1 MKLGI
6 LGMLFSL
13 YAYLQGGIEMQITQI
28 GTVQQYK
35 SDVAFKT
42 LVEGVNDN
50 LYFIPK
56 YQRKFRWKIE
66 QVQELARS
74 LVRGYPIP
82 PIYAYRNSDGQ
93 LEILDGQQRVMS
105 LFFYYKGIFI
115 DIQKVSA
122 IDYRKMD
129 VEHMKYEEALKKN
142 FDLIEMRTYLEN
154 EDDTEDKTEISYD
167 SLSVE
172 QRRKVDYTTI
182 TVVELRWDTMGER
195 ITDIQRIFENLNSRG
210 TKLSPQEIR
219 NGVYNC
225 PFYDMLRMVNMENNA
240 WKKIRGRE
248 SDKEEDMEMLLRL
261 CTVEKN
267 VAYTNGE
274 FIINNYHSKYSDW
287 MDEFSESSLKM
298 SDEEIERYKLA
309 LEDFFARFQLG
320 KVLGLQKALIESV
333 FVVIEKANLE
343 VKITDEVVNAV
354 LNDSRYKES
363 SRQGMVQKGKMN
375 ERWKGTYEVLSK
387 YAS

>member
-1 MKLGI
+1 
-6 LGMLFSL
+6 
-13 YAYLQGGIEMQITQI
+13 MQITRI

-42 LVEGVNDN
+42 LVDGVNDN

-82 PIYAYRNSDGQ
+82 PIYAYRNSEGQ

-105 LFFYYKGIFI
+105 LFFYYIGKFI
-115 DIQKVSA
+115 DIQKASA
-122 IDYRKMD
+122 VDYRKMD
-129 VEHMKYEEALKKN
+129 VEHMKYEEALEKS
-142 FDLIEMRTYLEN
+142 FDLIEMHTYLESD
-154 EDDTEDKTEISYD
+154 EAGEKIEISYD
-167 SLSVE
+167 ALPTKL
-172 QRRKVDYTTI
+172 RLKVDYTMI
-182 TVVELRWDTMGER
+182 TVVELRWDAGGDR
-195 ITDIQRIFENLNSRG
+195 ITDIQRIFENLNSKG
-210 TKLSPQEIR
+210 TKLSSQEIR

-225 PFYDMLRMVNMENNA
+225 PFYDMLRMVNMENSD

-248 SDKEEDMEMLLRL
+248 SDKEDDMEMLLRL
-261 CTVEKN
+261 CTVQKN
-267 VAYTNGE
+267 VEYKKGE
-274 FIINNYHSKYSDW
+274 FVINNYHSKYSDW
-287 MDEFSESSLKM
+287 MDEFSESALNMCEK
-298 SDEEIERYKLA
+298 EIEHYRMV

-320 KVLGLQKALIESV
+320 KVLGLQKALIESL
-333 FVVIEKANLE
+333 FVAIEKANLE
-343 VKITDEVVNAV
+343 VQITEDVVKAI
-354 LNDSRYKES
+354 LGDSRYKES
-363 SRQGMVQKGKMN
+363 SRQGMVQKAKMN

>member
-1 MKLGI
+1 
-6 LGMLFSL
+6 
-13 YAYLQGGIEMQITQI
+13 MQKTQI

-42 LVEGVNDN
+42 LVDGVNDN

-82 PIYAYRNSDGQ
+82 PIYAYRNPDGQ

-105 LFFYYKGIFI
+105 LYFYSIGKFI

-122 IDYRKMD
+122 VDYRKMD
-129 VEHMKYEEALKKN
+129 VENMTYGEALEKSC
-142 FDLIEMRTYLEN
+142 DLVEMRTYLE
-154 EDDTEDKTEISYD
+154 DDDETEDKTEISYGALTVD
-167 SLSVE
+167 LK
-172 QRRKVDYTTI
+172 RKVDYTTI
-182 TVVELRWDTMGER
+182 TVIELRWDTREER

-225 PFYDMLRMVNMENNA
+225 AFYDMLRTVNMENND
-240 WKKIRGRE
+240 WKRIRGRE

-261 CTVEKN
+261 CTVENN
-267 VAYTNGE
+267 VEYKKGE

-287 MDEFSESSLKM
+287 MDEFSENSLKM
-298 SDEEIERYKLA
+298 SEAEIEHYRLV

-320 KVLGLQKALIESV
+320 KILGLQKALIESL
-333 FVVIEKANLE
+333 FVVIEKTNLE
-343 VKITDEVVNAV
+343 MQITEDVVEAV
-354 LNDSRYKES
+354 LNDGRYKES

>member
-1 MKLGI
+1 M
-6 LGMLFSL
+6 
-13 YAYLQGGIEMQITQI
+13 EITQI

-82 PIYAYRNSDGQ
+82 PIYAYRNADGQ

-105 LFFYYKGIFI
+105 LFFYYIGRFI
-115 DIQKVSA
+115 DIQKASA
-122 IDYRKMD
+122 VDYRKMD
-129 VEHMKYEEALKKN
+129 IENMKYQEALEKN
-142 FDLIEMRTYLEN
+142 FDLIEMHTYLE
-154 EDDTEDKTEISYD
+154 EDDETGEKTEISYD
-167 SLSVE
+167 ALSTKL
-172 QRRKVDYTTI
+172 RLKVDYTTI

-225 PFYDMLRMVNMENNA
+225 PFYDMLRTVNMENNA

-267 VAYTNGE
+267 VAYKKGE

-298 SDEEIERYKLA
+298 SDAEIERYKLV

-320 KVLGLQKALIESV
+320 KVLGLQKALIESM

-343 VKITDEVVNAV
+343 VHITDEVVNAI
-354 LNDSRYKES
+354 LNDSRYKDS
-363 SRQGMVQKGKMN
+363 SRQEMVQKGKMN

>member
-1 MKLGI
+1 
-6 LGMLFSL
+6 
-13 YAYLQGGIEMQITQI
+13 MQMTQV

-93 LEILDGQQRVMS
+93 LEILDGQQRIMS
-105 LFFYYKGIFI
+105 LYFYYIGKFI

-122 IDYRKMD
+122 VDYRKMD
-129 VEHMKYEEALKKN
+129 VENMKYGEALEKS
-142 FDLIEMRTYLEN
+142 FDLIEMHTYLEN
-154 EDDTEDKTEISYD
+154 DDEIGHKTEISYEV
-167 SLSVE
+167 LPVE
-172 QRRKVDYTTI
+172 LKRKVDYTTI
-182 TVVELRWDTMGER
+182 TVVELRWDAGGDR
-195 ITDIQRIFENLNSRG
+195 ITDIQRIFKNLNSRG

-225 PFYDMLRMVNMENNA
+225 PFYDMLRTVNMENNA

-267 VAYTNGE
+267 VEYKKGE
-274 FIINNYHSKYSDW
+274 FIINNYRSKYSDW

-298 SDEEIERYKLA
+298 SEAEIEYYKLV
-309 LEDFFARFQLG
+309 LEDFVAHFRLG
-320 KVLGLQKALIESV
+320 KVLGLRNALIESL
-333 FVVIEKANLE
+333 FVVMEKTNLDVQITEDVIE
-343 VKITDEVVNAV
+343 AV

>member
-1 MKLGI
+1 MKAYIRG
-6 LGMLFSL
+6 GMD
-13 YAYLQGGIEMQITQI
+13 MQTTQI

-56 YQRKFRWKIE
+56 YQRKFRWKKE

-74 LVRGYPIP
+74 LVMGYPIP
-82 PIYAYRNSDGQ
+82 PIYAYRNGDGQ

-105 LFFYYKGIFI
+105 LFFYYIGKFI
-115 DIQKVSA
+115 DTQKFSA
-122 IDYRKMD
+122 VDYRKMD
-129 VEHMKYEEALKKN
+129 VANMKYEEALKKG
-142 FDLIEMRTYLEN
+142 FDLVEMRTYLEN
-154 EDDTEDKTEISYD
+154 DDEVDNRTEISYKA
-167 SLSVE
+167 LTVE
-172 QRRKVDYTTI
+172 SKRKVDYTTI
-182 TVVELRWDTMGER
+182 TVIELRWDAMENR
-195 ITDIQRIFENLNSRG
+195 ITDIQKIFENLNSRG
-210 TKLSPQEIR
+210 TILSAQEVR

-225 PFYDMLRMVNMENNA
+225 PFYDMLRTVNTENDD
-240 WKKIRGRE
+240 WKKLRGRE

-267 VAYTNGE
+267 VEYKKGE
-274 FIINNYHSKYSDW
+274 FNINDYHSNYSDW
-287 MDEFSESSLKM
+287 MDEFSENSLKM
-298 SDEEIERYKLA
+298 NETEIEHYKVV
-309 LEDFFARFQLG
+309 LEDFFARFQLDR
-320 KVLGLQKALIESV
+320 VLGLQKALIESL
-333 FVVIEKANLE
+333 FVVIEKTNLNIQITEE
-343 VKITDEVVNAV
+343 VKDAV
-354 LNDSRYKES
+354 LNDSRYKDS

>member
-1 MKLGI
+1 
-6 LGMLFSL
+6 
-13 YAYLQGGIEMQITQI
+13 MQSIQT

-42 LVEGVNDN
+42 LVEGVNEN

-56 YQRKFRWKIE
+56 YQRKFRWKKE

-74 LVRGYPIP
+74 LVKGYPIP
-82 PIYAYRNSDGQ
+82 PIYAYRNSSGQ

-105 LFFYYKGIFI
+105 LFFYYIGKFI
-115 DIQKVSA
+115 DTQKFSA
-122 IDYRKMD
+122 VDYRKMD
-129 VEHMKYEEALKKN
+129 VENIKYYDVLESN
-142 FDLIEMRTYLEN
+142 FDLVDMITYMEDNEAEN
-154 EDDTEDKTEISYD
+154 KTDISYHALPID
-167 SLSVE
+167 LK
-172 QRRKVDYTTI
+172 RKVDYTTI
-182 TVVELRWDTMGER
+182 TVIELRWDAMENR
-195 ITDIQRIFENLNSRG
+195 ITDIQKIFENLNSKG
-210 TKLSPQEIR
+210 TKLSPQEVR

-225 PFYDMLRMVNMENNA
+225 SFYDMLRTINDENDD

-267 VAYTNGE
+267 VRYEKRE
-274 FIINNYHSKYSDW
+274 FVINDYHSNYSDW
-287 MDEFSESSLKM
+287 MDDFSENSLKM
-298 SDEEIERYKLA
+298 DQKEIGYYKTV
-309 LEDFFARFQLG
+309 LEDFFSRFKLE
-320 KVLGLQKALIESV
+320 KVLGLQKALIESL
-333 FVVIEKANLE
+333 FVVIEKADLDIQ
-343 VKITDEVVNAV
+343 VTDKTINFV
-354 LNDSRYKES
+354 LNDDRYRES

>member
-1 MKLGI
+1 
-6 LGMLFSL
+6 
-13 YAYLQGGIEMQITQI
+13 MQITRI

-42 LVEGVNDN
+42 LVDGVNDN

-74 LVRGYPIP
+74 LVQGYPIP
-82 PIYAYRNSDGQ
+82 PIYAYRNSEGQ

-105 LFFYYKGIFI
+105 LFFYYKGKFI
-115 DIQKVSA
+115 DTQKASA
-122 IDYRKMD
+122 VDYRKLD
-129 VEHMKYEEALKKN
+129 IEHMKYEEALKKS
-142 FDLIEMRTYLEN
+142 FDLIEMHTYLEN
-154 EDDTEDKTEISYD
+154 DDEAGEKTEISYD
-167 SLSVE
+167 ALSVE
-172 QRRKVDYTTI
+172 LRRKVDYTTI
-182 TVVELRWDTMGER
+182 TVVELRWDAGGNR
-195 ITDIQRIFENLNSRG
+195 ITDIQKIFENLNSKG

-225 PFYDMLRMVNMENNA
+225 PFYDMLRTVNMENND

-267 VAYTNGE
+267 VEYKKGE

-287 MDEFSESSLKM
+287 MDAFSESSLKM
-298 SDEEIERYKLA
+298 SAEEIEHYRLVLA
-309 LEDFFARFQLG
+309 DFFARFQLG
-320 KVLGLQKALIESV
+320 KVLGLQKALIESL
-333 FVVIEKANLE
+333 FVAIEKANLE
-343 VKITDEVVNAV
+343 VQITVEVIDAI
-354 LNDSRYKES
+354 LNDSRYKEN